1 MSSVLSATATTALE
15 RQHHRAEA
23 VVETMLTIANSL
35 EQGRR
40 IDNSLLTEVTLFLR
54 IFPDQCQTAE
64 EDTLLFPALEA
75 KCTPPDIGLIAS
87 LKNDHR
93 NLAALTLEVVE
104 LAEECAAGHDSVKE
118 GLASTLRRL
127 ATLYREHIW
136 REDHL
141 LLPLAEKILS
151 PEELNALNQDFE
163 RIESLIS
170 SDDVAK
176 RIAQHTQRC
185 ECGMGEV
192 LI

>member
-1 MSSVLSATATTALE
+1 MNAVLSATAITALE
-15 RQHHRAEA
+15 REHQLAEA

-40 IDNSLLTEVTLFLR
+40 IDNSLLTEVIFFLR
-54 IFPDQCQTAE
+54 IFVDQCQTAE

-75 KCTPPDIGLIAS
+75 KCTPPDTGLIAS
-87 LKNDHR
+87 FRNDHR
-93 NLAALTLEVVE
+93 NLASVTLELVE
-104 LAEECAAGHDSVKE
+104 LADECAAGHDSVGE

-127 ATLYREHIW
+127 ARLYREHSW

-151 PEELNALNQDFE
+151 PEELNALSQAFE
-163 RIESLIS
+163 RIESRIS
-170 SDDVAK
+170 SDEVAN
-176 RIAQHTQRC
+176 RIAYHTQRC
-185 ECGMGEV
+185 QCGMGEV